1 MTALIAFETTITSA
15 MHYTEGKGVI
25 ADELCRTGSLDFTL
39 GLTNNLGRAEDISI
53 TAELG
58 SQNSMEFSA
67 TVSKP
72 RLRSSSIGS
81 QFQVAQ
87 QHRYLQQYS
96 SYTEDTRK
104 AAATLYR
111 YSDGFLLPSTGIFI
125 LECVITLH
133 VHRLRVYVCL
143 LYPCTAAAVACAVL

>member
-1 MTALIAFETTITSA
+1 MITSAIPKLHYETTSTSA
-15 MHYTEGKGVI
+15 MHYIERKETL
-25 ADELCRTGSLDFTL
+25 ANNLCCSGSLDFTL

-53 TAELG
+53 AAELG

-72 RLRSSSIGS
+72 RLQGSSIGS

-104 AAATLYR
+104 VAATLYR
-111 YSDGFLLPSTGIFI
+111 SSDGFLSLQ
-125 LECVITLH
+125 H
-133 VHRLRVYVCL
+133 
-143 LYPCTAAAVACAVL
+143 

>member
-1 MTALIAFETTITSA
+1 
-15 MHYTEGKGVI
+15 MHYIEVKEVM
-25 ADELCRTGSLDFTL
+25 ADDLRWTGSLDFTL

-72 RLRSSSIGS
+72 RLRGSSAGS

-111 YSDGFLLPSTGIFI
+111 Y
-125 LECVITLH
+125 
-133 VHRLRVYVCL
+133 
-143 LYPCTAAAVACAVL
+143 